1 MRKGKLKRRRERE
14 RERSK
19 RAEQGTWN
27 FGREGAREKGF
38 EPKTFVTGS
47 RYRYKVPDCTVWS
60 PKRIFSLN
68 AIQTRSSSK
77 IVLPFFASVFIQ

>member
-27 FGREGAREKGF
+27 FEREGARENGF

-60 PKRIFSLN
+60 PKRIFSFRCYKCHTN
-68 AIQTRSSSK
+68 K
-77 IVLPFFASVFIQ
+77 VVV